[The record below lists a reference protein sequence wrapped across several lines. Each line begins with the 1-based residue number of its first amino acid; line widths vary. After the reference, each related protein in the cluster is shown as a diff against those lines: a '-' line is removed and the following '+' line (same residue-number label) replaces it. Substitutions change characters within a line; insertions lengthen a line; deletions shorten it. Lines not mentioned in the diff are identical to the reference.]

1 MHFRREGHT
10 VMAGVARRSMWAVY
24 RIFLLAMV
32 IQGVTPDSASLASPW
47 LLRMITPAPVDGP
60 AAGDGSSSMPKPLDA
75 STEGGVAGAIYQHG
89 AAVSAPRVRLDD
101 DRRLSIPFLAAS
113 LRDRPIRSAPRSL
126 RCRGVVQR
134 WPDGLIPSLCR
145 FLC

>member
-1 MHFRREGHT
+1 MHFRREGRT

-24 RIFLLAMV
+24 RIVLLGMA
-32 IQGVTPDSASLASPW
+32 IQGLTPDSASLASPW
-47 LLRMITPAPVDGP
+47 LLRMITTASVDGL
-60 AAGDGSSSMPKPLDA
+60 AAGDGSSSMPKPPRG
-75 STEGGVAGAIYQHG
+75 SEEGGAAGAICQHG

-101 DRRLSIPFLAAS
+101 ARRLSVPFLAAS
-113 LRDRPIRSAPRSL
+113 LRDRPMRSAPRLVRS
-126 RCRGVVQR
+126 RGLVQR